1 MTRLALKE
9 KCFRDFEHIRKSVR
23 WVGRTGR
30 E

>member
-23 WVGRTGR
+23 WVGRTGK